1 MLILD
6 TPKYYF
12 DQLKLLVE
20 SDAKIRNKYFLLRDL
35 FRRLTDQS
43 VIDAP
48 ISVAGVFAKVD
59 YNLKQHNVS
68 SSHSRIIHDLR
79 HSLNDMGKKTDS
91 QLQEAFLLD
100 VKAMALYVESVFP
113 GEQTPSS
120 LNYLLPREFRETSW
134 KKFNEN
140 CIRCIVTRWDDEFIY
155 ATEEQNDSELL
166 VLYSNDNKYLTRQG
180 KQDWSYLKEILSVGS
195 SINLLR
201 VRFEDAICLPELII
215 FEPDY
220 LINITTI
227 ASCFETY
234 AESPLVHLVNKFK
247 PHPNTNHIHLG
258 NLSGRYLDDT
268 VHHREM
274 TYEDSWNEFLQ
285 SSSIGVLSCDDILTR
300 KGYEQFQNDAK
311 RQKQNIDKLIGEDL
325 HSLPDIEQFDPK
337 DIVLEPTFFSELLG
351 IQGRLDF
358 LWETKEEDISKRKSI
373 IIEQKSGKG
382 EYVWPPIP
390 NADPEIPEAK
400 EQHWVQLILYRALF
414 IYEFQKFEDA
424 LKSVMLLYSRY
435 SKGLISKA
443 HSPELLLRAIK
454 LRNQLAWR
462 EMRYSEEGVGMLD
475 KLRSEDLRLKNVSDR
490 LWQPY
495 AKPQIDAILDPI
507 HCASPLEKAYFFRF
521 VQFVEREQLLSKVG
535 NKDKEDSGFAS
546 KWLDSLEDKKA
557 AGNIYDNLRIADFGY
572 AENGTSVHSIRLYF
586 VEEHLVDTTNFR
598 KGDIIILY
606 KYKRGATPNAC
617 AQMVTRA
624 TLKDITE
631 DGIEVVLRYD
641 QTDTNVFDQTPDT
654 LWAVEHDSIESS
666 SSSLYSGLQSFLS
679 ANKERRDLILSQRL
693 PKVNTELSI
702 KGKYGAF
709 NTLVTRAKQ
718 ARDLFLII
726 GPPGTGKTSYGL
738 LNQLKEELLEPNSSI
753 LLMSYTNRAV
763 DEICS
768 KLVEER
774 IDFIRVGSELSAH
787 PAYSDYLLC
796 NRVRSCKSGGDM
808 MRLLKSTRVYC
819 ATTAALNTNIN
830 LFKIKRFDLAIID
843 ESSQILEPHLVGL
856 LSAKSGAENAISRF
870 VFIGDHKQLPAVV
883 QQSQMDSL
891 VEDEQLQKIHLTDC
905 RLSLFE
911 RLLKTFKTKDGYDER
926 FVYMLTKQGRMHQDI
941 SEFPNHAFYG
951 GKLDVV
957 PLEHQQL
964 PNICANS
971 SNGIVNMLTKH
982 RVAFVNSRPVDF
994 YASSRAN
1001 ANGSSVQSM
1010 KTNEEEAQMIA
1021 ATVVQIYNM
1030 NKEDFDI
1037 NSTVG
1042 VIVPYR
1048 NQIST
1053 VRNAIDRL
1061 DSDHK
1066 LHDIMIDTVERYQG
1080 SQCDYII
1087 YGFTIQQAYQLN
1099 FLTNN
1104 VFEEDGLIIDRKL
1117 NVAMTRARLN
1127 LVLIGNSRLL
1137 SLNSTFNSLIRF
1149 VRQKGAFIDVPTEKY
1164 CSGCF

>member
-1 MLILD
+1 MTVIILE
-6 TPKYYF
+6 TSKYFYQ
-12 DQLKLLVE
+12 QLQLLVE
-20 SDAKIRNKYFLLRDL
+20 TDGSIHNKYFMLRSL

-43 VIDAP
+43 VLDAP
-48 ISVAGVFAKVD
+48 ISVAGLFAKVD
-59 YNLKQHNVS
+59 YILKQHNAT
-68 SSHSRIIHDLR
+68 SSHSRTVHDLR
-79 HSLNDMGKKTDS
+79 HSLNDLSKKSDAEL
-91 QLQEAFLLD
+91 QLSLPYD
-100 VKAMALYVESVFP
+100 VKAMVLYVSIVFKDEP
-113 GEQTPSS
+113 VPAS
-120 LNYLLPREFRETSW
+120 LNRLLPTEYREAGW

-155 ATEEQNDSELL
+155 ATEEQNDSELM
-166 VLYSNDNKYLTRQG
+166 VLYSKDNKFLTRDG
-180 KQDWSYLKEILSVGS
+180 RTDWSYLRTILSVGS

-227 ASCFETY
+227 TSCFEVY
-234 AESPLVHLVNKFK
+234 AESPLVHLINKFK
-247 PHPNTNHIHLG
+247 PQANTHHIHLG

-268 VHHREM
+268 VHHRNES
-274 TYEDSWNEFLQ
+274 YEESWNEFMQ
-285 SSSIGVLSCDDILTR
+285 SNSIGVLACDEILTR
-300 KGYEQFQNDAK
+300 KGYEDFRNDANH
-311 RQKQNIDKLIGEDL
+311 QKQNIDKLIGQDL
-325 HSLPDIEQFDPK
+325 HSLPNIEQFDPK

-382 EYVWPPIP
+382 EYVWPPNP
-390 NADPEIPEAK
+390 NADPEVPEAK
-400 EQHWVQLILYRALF
+400 EQHWIQLILYRALF
-414 IYEFQKFEDA
+414 IYEFQKYADK
-424 LKSVMLLYSRY
+424 LHNVMLLYSRY
-435 SKGLISKA
+435 SKGLISKG
-443 HSPELLLRAIK
+443 HSPELMLRAIK
-454 LRNQLAWR
+454 MRNLLAWG
-462 EMRYSEEGVGMLD
+462 EMHYSEEGVQLLDTLTSEYLRQKKVSD
-475 KLRSEDLRLKNVSDR
+475 KL
-490 LWQPY
+490 WIPY
-495 AKPQIDAILDPI
+495 TKPQLDAVLDPI
-507 HCASPLEKAYFFRF
+507 HNASPLEKAYFFRF
-521 VQFVEREQLLSKVG
+521 ARFVEREQLLSKVG
-535 NKDKEDSGFAS
+535 NKEKEDSGFAS

-557 AGNIYDNLRIADFGY
+557 AGNIYDNLRIAEFGY
-572 AENGTSVHSIRLYF
+572 ADNGTSIHSIRLYF
-586 VEEHLVDTTNFR
+586 GGEHSVDTTNFR

-606 KYKRGATPNAC
+606 KYKRGVVPNAC

-624 TLKDITE
+624 SLLDITE
-631 DGIEVVLRYD
+631 DGIEVVLRFD
-641 QTDTNVFDQTPDT
+641 QTDANVFEQNLDT

-666 SSSLYSGLQSFLS
+666 SSSLYSGLLSFLS
-679 ANKERRDLILSQRL
+679 ASKERRDLLLNQRL
-693 PKVNTELSI
+693 PQVDESI
-702 KGKYGAF
+702 KIKGEYGAF

-738 LNQLKEELLEPNSSI
+738 LNQLKEELLEPNSSV

-768 KLVEER
+768 KLVEEG

-796 NRVRSCKSGGDM
+796 NRVRSCKNGGEIM
-808 MRLLKSTRVYC
+808 QLLKSARIYC
-819 ATTAALNTNIN
+819 ATTAALNTNIS
-830 LFKIKRFDLAIID
+830 LFKIKHFDLAIID
-843 ESSQILEPHLVGL
+843 ESSQILEPHLIGL
-856 LSAKSGAENAISRF
+856 LSAKHGEVNAISKF

-883 QQSQMDSL
+883 QQSQKDSL
-891 VEDEQLQKIHLTDC
+891 VEDALLKDIHLTDC

-911 RLLKTFKTKDGYDER
+911 RLLKTFKTNDGYDPR

-941 SEFPNHAFYG
+941 SEFPNKAFYG

-957 PLEHQQL
+957 PLGHQLL
-964 PNICANS
+964 PNVS
-971 SNGIVNMLTKH
+971 VPSTNGIVNLLGRH
-982 RVAFVNSRPVDF
+982 RVVFVDSYKGN
-994 YASSRAN
+994 N
-1001 ANGSSVQSM
+1001 AALRGDRVVPSL
-1010 KTNEEEAQMIA
+1010 KTNEAEAEMIA
-1021 ATVVQIYNM
+1021 ATVLQIYNI
-1030 NKEDFDI
+1030 NKESFDI

-1061 DSDHK
+1061 DRQHK

-1087 YGFTIQQAYQLN
+1087 YGFTVQQPYQLN

-1104 VFEEDGLIIDRKL
+1104 VFEEDGLVIDRKL

-1137 SLNSTFNSLIRF
+1137 SLNSTFNSLLRF
-1149 VRQKGAFIDVPTEKY
+1149 VKQKGAFVDVPTERY
-1164 CSGCF
+1164 CSGNF